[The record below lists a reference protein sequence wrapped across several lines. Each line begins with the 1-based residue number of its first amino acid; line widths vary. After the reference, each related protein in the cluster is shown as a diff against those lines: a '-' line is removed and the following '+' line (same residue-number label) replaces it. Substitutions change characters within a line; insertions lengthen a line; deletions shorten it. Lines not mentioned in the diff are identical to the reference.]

1 MLRSDL
7 LFLRHWT
14 KIMQDVMPPTIDFF
28 YFLPCPLECVYFV
41 IYKLCNLLQELR
53 MKKQGITERI
63 AKEIRKYSN
72 VNQSSAIAL

>member
-53 MKKQGITERI
+53 MKK
-63 AKEIRKYSN
+63 
-72 VNQSSAIAL
+72 